1 MSVWTT
7 KALERAVDYVV
18 MQHTLKGVNY
28 VINGVKFRDSYAVVE
43 KNSKVYQMLRK
54 VPVLRGAKEFPLTHL
69 RKLPFISR
77 TLDVKTVYGQDV
89 YMRFLA
95 AEETERQSQALLEQ
109 QKEELLEQL
118 SKEKREE
125 ELKLKQQIE
134 QVIEQAKS
142 DGESQEV
149 IDDLKSQIPSI
160 EKCAYR
166 LESGELCGQQAL
178 DYSPS
183 KYCHHHIFEEPALAE
198 LGIEIPQFM
207 DKKERKA
214 LRKKIEDSL
223 TKAKKQGKF

>member
-7 KALERAVDYVV
+7 KSLERDVRYVV

-28 VINGVKFRDSYAVVE
+28 VVNGVKFRDSYAVVE
-43 KNSKVYQMLRK
+43 KDSKTYYMLKK
-54 VPVLRGAKEFPLTHL
+54 VPVLRGAKEYPLTHL

-95 AEETERQSQALLEQ
+95 AEEAERQSQALLEQ

-134 QVIEQAKS
+134 QVIEEAKAN
-142 DGESQEV
+142 GESQEV
-149 IDDLKSQIPSI
+149 IEDLKSQIPEI
-160 EKCAYR
+160 AKCAFR
-166 LESGELCGQQAL
+166 LNNDELCGQQAL

-183 KYCHHHIFEEPALAE
+183 KYCHHHIFDEPVLSE

-214 LRKKIEDSL
+214 IRKKIEDTL

>member
-7 KALERAVDYVV
+7 KSLERDVRYVV

-28 VINGVKFRDSYAVVE
+28 VVNGVKFRDSYAVVE
-43 KNSKVYQMLRK
+43 KDSKTYYMLKK
-54 VPVLRGAKEFPLTHL
+54 VPVLRGAKEYPLTHL

-95 AEETERQSQALLEQ
+95 AEEAERQSQALLEQ

-118 SKEKREE
+118 SIEKREE

-142 DGESQEV
+142 NGESQEV
-149 IDDLKSQIPSI
+149 IDQLKSEIPEIS
-160 EKCAYR
+160 KCSYR
-166 LESGELCGQQAL
+166 LENDELCGQQAL
-178 DYSPS
+178 ECSPS
-183 KYCHHHIFEEPALAE
+183 AYCHHHIFEEPMLAE
-198 LGIEIPQFM
+198 LGIEVPQFM